1 MGQQQDNNKYINDN
15 IFLIHFIRKVIDN
28 ICEHGDHNVYDCH
41 LTINDNINDNYNNKN
56 KVGQRYVSK
65 SSL

>member
-1 MGQQQDNNKYINDN
+1 MGQQQDNDNNNNDVNDN
-15 IFLIHFIRKVIDN
+15 IFLIHFIMKVIDN

-41 LTINDNINDNYNNKN
+41 LTINDNINDNNN